1 MIYLRKEWF
10 SVRPKVAMKG
20 LIGEVL
26 LFDRCRFGER
36 KSNAGFETELSSMH
50 RSTSTCAIASSEDA
64 LASFLRSEVACV

>member
-36 KSNAGFETELSSMH
+36 KSIAGFETEL
-50 RSTSTCAIASSEDA
+50 
-64 LASFLRSEVACV
+64 